1 MIQHLVLKNIWPY
14 LVSIRTWMKFCST
27 KKYNISSMMILILIQ
42 LVFIFLAANRISQER
57 NKFTFEE
64 HQFQSWKFIYL
75 TYLFCDYFSRTFP
88 ANQHSAFNQPTNQI
102 IRQVG
107 IQKARAKLAI
117 WTGKLATDKLISF
130 AAIKSGS
137 LFFIIIIFYSFF
149 IAHPWYRI
157 WTQLMSH
164 NNSHQDILL
173 EN

>member
-1 MIQHLVLKNIWPY
+1 
-14 LVSIRTWMKFCST
+14 
-27 KKYNISSMMILILIQ
+27 MILILIQ
-42 LVFIFLAANRISQER
+42 LVLNFLAANIISQER

-137 LFFIIIIFYSFF
+137 LFFIIIIFIIF
-149 IAHPWYRI
+149 
-157 WTQLMSH
+157 L
-164 NNSHQDILL
+164 
-173 EN
+173 